1 MKIDKSLITNLLALL
16 TIFIGHLVP
25 FYKDQIL
32 SIGYFALS
40 GAITNWLAIHMLFE
54 KVPGLYGSGVIP
66 NRFQDFKKGI
76 HGLIMG
82 QFFTKENMDKFFK
95 EQKNSLFES
104 LDISPLIENLDY
116 KKFFNSLIETIE
128 QSSFG
133 PMLMMVG
140 GTTALEPMREPFTE
154 KMKSTILEFTKTED
168 FINGLNQGPQKEEIK
183 DDVLKKVE
191 LIVQKRLDELTPQM
205 VKKIIQDMIK
215 KHLGWLVV
223 WGGVFG
229 ALIGLGMSFTL

>member
-1 MKIDKSLITNLLALL
+1 
-16 TIFIGHLVP
+16 
-25 FYKDQIL
+25 
-32 SIGYFALS
+32 
-40 GAITNWLAIHMLFE
+40 
-54 KVPGLYGSGVIP
+54 
-66 NRFQDFKKGI
+66 
-76 HGLIMG
+76 MG

>member
-1 MKIDKSLITNLLALL
+1 LALL

-66 NRFQDFKKGI
+66 NRFQDFKEGI